1 MTAMYDIAIRLP
13 GQPGSLARFGEAL
26 AAAGVSLEGG
36 GVFTVDGV
44 GHAHFLVEDG
54 DAARAALEQAG
65 LGAATVRPVLIRRLK
80 QEVPGQ
86 LGAIARA
93 LGDAGVNIEVQY
105 SDHANRLVLVVNN
118 MEAAERATSDWAA

>member
-1 MTAMYDIAIRLP
+1 MYDIAVELP

-26 AAAGVSLEGG
+26 GSAGVSLEGG

-54 DAARAALEQAG
+54 EAAQKALQEAG
-65 LGAATVRPVLIRRLK
+65 LGIATIRPVLIRRLK

-105 SDHANRLVLVVNN
+105 SDHSNRLILVVDD
-118 MEAAERATSDWAA
+118 METAHRVTGDWSA

>member
-13 GQPGSLARFGEAL
+13 GQPGSLARFGEVL
-26 AAAGVSLEGG
+26 GAAGVSLEGG

-54 DAARAALEQAG
+54 EAAQVALEQAE

-93 LGDAGVNIEVQY
+93 LGDAGVNIEIQY
-105 SDHANRLVLVVNN
+105 SDHANRLILVVNN

>member
-1 MTAMYDIAIRLP
+1 MHMQDVAIELP
-13 GQPGSLARFGEAL
+13 GRPGSLARFGEIL
-26 AAAGVSLEGG
+26 GAAGVSLEGG
-36 GVFTVDGV
+36 GVFAVDGV
-44 GHAHFLVEDG
+44 GYAHFLVEDG
-54 DAARAALEQAG
+54 EAARAALELGG

-105 SDHANRLVLVVNN
+105 SDHANQLILVVDD
-118 MEAAERATSDWAA
+118 METAERVTSDWAI